1 MKKIGNWWAEN
12 SIEIYELND
21 GRRVAMNDWN
31 GEEYSDCWET
41 CGENDMKVKK
51 DGLVFKPVYRFEVE
65 DIDLDQIEENS
76 DEWFK
81 AVEVVD
87 FEER

>member
-1 MKKIGNWWAEN
+1 
-12 SIEIYELND
+12 
-21 GRRVAMNDWN
+21 
-31 GEEYSDCWET
+31 
-41 CGENDMKVKK
+41 MKVKK